1 MEVRKKRI
9 IGKIGPELILE
20 EPVRLKLL
28 VERHFNKKKNS
39 MSNDEKE
46 VKTYSRI
53 DNLVCR
59 GRGFIKVINE
69 KVTLTRKVKSNK
81 QDGKYV
87 RILRSPEK
95 IRFLH

>member
-1 MEVRKKRI
+1 MMK
-9 IGKIGPELILE
+9 
-20 EPVRLKLL
+20 
-28 VERHFNKKKNS
+28 
-39 MSNDEKE
+39 KE

-59 GRGFIKVINE
+59 GRGFTASNHE

-87 RILRSPEK
+87 RILRSPGK
-95 IRFLH
+95 N